1 MDLFPTLD
9 GLDLNIKD
17 VLVNYSR
24 QDFSSELKRKKT
36 DEIDND
42 PVDNDELVNS
52 SAIKERKRRRMI
64 SSNIDRIRNN
74 LKLRPCSPIKE
85 VLNKLYDEII
95 ELKKELESILK
106 LKSYLRDNGHLTQED
121 LPDIKQEIENEMI
134 KFMNYS
140 SKEWLVMVLVH
151 NMVTAKPFDWDILQ
165 ERLTKP

>member
-1 MDLFPTLD
+1 MDLFPKLEELD
-9 GLDLNIKD
+9 FNIKD
-17 VLVNYSR
+17 LLSNCNKIDDSIN
-24 QDFSSELKRKKT
+24 LKRKLT
-36 DEIDND
+36 DEC
-42 PVDNDELVNS
+42 NDEKEKLINPCT
-52 SAIKERKRRRMI
+52 IKERKRRRMI

-106 LKSYLRDNGHLTQED
+106 LKSYLRDNRHLTQED
-121 LPDIKQEIENEMI
+121 IPDIKQEIENEMI

>member
-1 MDLFPTLD
+1 MDLFPTLE

-24 QDFSSELKRKKT
+24 QDFSSELKRKLT
-36 DEIDND
+36 DEC
-42 PVDNDELVNS
+42 NDEKEKLINPCT
-52 SAIKERKRRRMI
+52 IKERKRRRMI
-64 SSNIDRIRNN
+64 SSNIDRIRSTLNI
-74 LKLRPCSPIKE
+74 RPCSPIKE

-121 LPDIKQEIENEMI
+121 IPDIKQEIENEMI